1 MGNRRGQEGED
12 LAEITEHLGPTMT
25 IFLIAV
31 ALGMDAFS
39 LCVGIGMKGIRLL
52 HVAKISAA
60 IAAFHVIMPLIG
72 LCMGQYVSNLLGDVA
87 VMIGGGLLIVLGGH
101 MIYSS
106 LRGEDAP
113 SFNTGSLLGL
123 LAFAVSVS
131 VDSLSVG
138 VSLGMFATDL
148 ILTVLLFGA
157 MGGLLSVAGML
168 IGRRV
173 GQLIGEYG
181 EAIGGAVLLVFGILF
196 LI

>member
-1 MGNRRGQEGED
+1 MGKKGQEGEG
-12 LAEITEHLGPTMT
+12 LADITEHLGPTMT
-25 IFLIAV
+25 ILLIAV

-60 IAAFHVIMPLIG
+60 IAAFHVVMPLVG
-72 LCMGQYVSNLLGDVA
+72 LFMGQYVSALLGGVA
-87 VMIGGGLLIVLGGH
+87 TMIGGGLLVLLGGH
-101 MIYSS
+101 MIYNS
-106 LRGEDAP
+106 LRGGDAP
-113 SFNTGSLLGL
+113 SFNTGSLFGL
-123 LAFAVSVS
+123 LAFALSVS

-148 ILTVLLFGA
+148 ALTVLLFGT
-157 MGGLLSVAGML
+157 MGGLLSVVGLL

-173 GQLIGEYG
+173 GQMTGEYG
-181 EAIGGAVLLVFGILF
+181 EALGGAVLLVFGILF

>member
-1 MGNRRGQEGED
+1 MGKKGLEGDD
-12 LAEITEHLGPTMT
+12 LAELTEHLGQTMT
-25 IFLIAV
+25 ILLIAV

-52 HVAKISAA
+52 HVAKISVA
-60 IAAFHVIMPLIG
+60 IAAFHVVMPLVG
-72 LCMGQYVSNLLGDVA
+72 LFMGQYVSTLLGDVA
-87 VMIGGGLLIVLGGH
+87 VMIGGGLLVILGAH

-106 LRGEDAP
+106 LRGEDVP
-113 SFNTGSLLGL
+113 SFNTGSLFGL
-123 LAFAVSVS
+123 LAFALSVS

-157 MGGLLSVAGML
+157 MGGLLSVVGL
-168 IGRRV
+168 LVGRRV
-173 GQLIGEYG
+173 GQMIGEYG
-181 EAIGGAVLLVFGILF
+181 ETFGGAVLLLFGILF

>member
-1 MGNRRGQEGED
+1 M
-12 LAEITEHLGPTMT
+12 AELTEHLGQTMT
-25 IFLIAV
+25 ILLIAV

-52 HVAKISAA
+52 HVAKISVA
-60 IAAFHVIMPLIG
+60 IAAFHVVMPLVG
-72 LCMGQYVSNLLGDVA
+72 LFMGQYVSTLLGDVA
-87 VMIGGGLLIVLGGH
+87 VMIGGGLLVILGAH

-106 LRGEDAP
+106 LRGEDVP
-113 SFNTGSLLGL
+113 SFNTGSLFGL
-123 LAFAVSVS
+123 LAFALSVS

-157 MGGLLSVAGML
+157 MGGLLSVVGL
-168 IGRRV
+168 LVGRRV
-173 GQLIGEYG
+173 GQMIGEYG
-181 EAIGGAVLLVFGILF
+181 ETFGGAVLLLFGILF

>member
-1 MGNRRGQEGED
+1 MGESMGQEGEG
-12 LAEITEHLGPTMT
+12 LAEVTEHLGQTMT
-25 IFLIAV
+25 ILFMAI

-39 LCVGIGMKGIRLL
+39 LCLGIGMKGIRLL
-52 HVAKISAA
+52 QVARISLA
-60 IAAFHVIMPLIG
+60 IAVFHVVMPLIG
-72 LCMGQYVSNLLGDVA
+72 LFMGQYMSSLLGDVA
-87 VMIGGGLLIVLGGH
+87 VMIGGGLLILLGGH

-106 LRGEDAP
+106 LRGDDVN
-113 SFNTGSLLGL
+113 SIDTGSLFGL

-138 VSLGMFATDL
+138 VSLGVFASDL
-148 ILTVLLFGA
+148 IMTVLLFGA
-157 MGGLLSVAGML
+157 MGGAMSFVGLL

-181 EAIGGAVLLVFGILF
+181 EALGGGVVMAFGIIF